1 MIRIRQATPDDAAV
15 VTAIHNQGI
24 AERGATF
31 ETQPRHVEAI
41 RARIEDAG
49 RYPLLVADD
58 EGVALGWAGLSEYST
73 RDCYR
78 GIAEFSVYLD
88 AGARGRG
95 IGKRLL
101 IALVDVARDKGF
113 WKVLSRVFPFN
124 HASRAACRAAGFRDV
139 GTHEKHACLDGQ
151 WLDVVIVERL
161 IPENLV
167 TPPAG
172 FRATADVI

>member
-1 MIRIRQATPDDAAV
+1 MVRIRPATLEDAAA
-15 VTAIHNQGI
+15 VTGIYNQGI

-31 ETQPRHVEAI
+31 ETQPRSVESI
-41 RARIEDAG
+41 RARLQDVD
-49 RYPLLVADD
+49 RFPLLVAELD
-58 EGVALGWAGLSEYST
+58 GSVLGWAGLSEYRS
-73 RDCYR
+73 RECYH

-95 IGKRLL
+95 LGKQLLQALIG
-101 IALVDVARDKGF
+101 AAREKGF

-124 HASRAACRAAGFRDV
+124 HASLGACRSANFREV
-139 GTHEKHACLDGQ
+139 GVYEKHACLDGQ

-167 TPPAG
+167 VPTSQTHA
-172 FRATADVI
+172 AANAV